1 MGSDFNFKNFSN
13 DPSDACG
20 GRPPGN
26 FPLTRQTSIYSLTF
40 DELQNAMGGSLGK
53 DFGSMNMDELL
64 KNIWSAE
71 ESQTMATATSSGVQ
85 ESGGLQRQGSLTL
98 PRTLSQRT
106 VDEVWKDMSKEYVIN
121 GTSAG
126 ATNNV
131 PQRQPTLG
139 EVTLEE
145 FLVKAGVVRE
155 DIQVAARV
163 NANGGSL
170 GDLSRSANNSLA
182 IGFQQNRG
190 VGLNNDNTNQIS
202 LQSSNLPLNVNGVN
216 SNQAQVQ
223 QQQQQIFP
231 NQPNN
236 MGFVTHM
243 PLQSGPGIRGGMLE
257 IGDQGI
263 DSGLMQGG
271 GMGVVGLGGI
281 ATGSPANPLSSDGI
295 GKSNGDTSSVSPVPY
310 VFRESV
316 RGRRAGV
323 VVEKVVER
331 RQRRMIKNRESAA
344 RSRARKQAYT
354 MELEAEVAKLKEENE
369 ELRKK
374 QAEMM
379 EMQKNQVPNLS
390 VALSIDLKI
399 TNNLTYLLIACLMT
413 SPCSYL
419 LALWLHENIANIVPS
434 SYGLLIVFTYF
445 ASNESDKPVML
456 LINEI
461 TRIKHVP
468 FDLTCTVYTEVFLIF
483 HHLVVL
489 QATEMMNMQQGGKKR
504 CLRRTQ
510 TGPW

>member
-26 FPLTRQTSIYSLTF
+26 FPLTRQSSIYSLTF

-71 ESQTMATATSSGVQ
+71 ESQTMAAATSSGVQ

-126 ATNNV
+126 AANNV

-139 EVTLEE
+139 EITLED
-145 FLVKAGVVRE
+145 FLVRAGVVRE
-155 DIQVAARV
+155 DIQEAARV
-163 NANGGSL
+163 NTNGGFL

-202 LQSSNLPLNVNGVN
+202 LQSSNLPLNVNGVR
-216 SNQAQVQ
+216 SNQPQV

-231 NQPNN
+231 NQPNI
-236 MGFVTHM
+236 GYVTHM
-243 PLQSGPGIRGGMLE
+243 PLQNGPGIRGGLLE

-263 DSGLMQGG
+263 DGGLMQGG

-281 ATGSPANPLSSDGI
+281 ATGSPANQLSSDGI

-316 RGRRAGV
+316 RGRRAGGA
-323 VVEKVVER
+323 VEKVVER

-379 EMQKNQVPNLS
+379 EMQKNQV
-390 VALSIDLKI
+390 A
-399 TNNLTYLLIACLMT
+399 
-413 SPCSYL
+413 
-419 LALWLHENIANIVPS
+419 
-434 SYGLLIVFTYF
+434 
-445 ASNESDKPVML
+445 
-456 LINEI
+456 
-461 TRIKHVP
+461 
-468 FDLTCTVYTEVFLIF
+468 
-483 HHLVVL
+483 
-489 QATEMMNMQQGGKKR
+489 EMMNTQQGGKKR

>member
-1 MGSDFNFKNFSN
+1 MGTNFNFKNFPN
-13 DPSDACG
+13 DPSDAVGC
-20 GRPPGN
+20 RPPGN
-26 FPLTRQTSIYSLTF
+26 SPLTRQSSIYSLTF
-40 DELQNAMGGSLGK
+40 DELQNTMGGSLGK

-71 ESQTMATATSSGVQ
+71 ETQTMATATSTVVEEG
-85 ESGGLQRQGSLTL
+85 GGLQRQGSLTL

-126 ATNNV
+126 AANNV

-139 EVTLEE
+139 EMTLEE
-145 FLVKAGVVRE
+145 FLLRAGVARE
-155 DIQVAARV
+155 DTQVAPKV
-163 NANGGSL
+163 NTNGGFF

-202 LQSSNLPLNVNGVN
+202 LQSSNLPLNVNGVR
-216 SNQAQVQ
+216 SNQAQQ

-231 NQPNN
+231 KQPN
-236 MGFVTHM
+236 MGYVTQM
-243 PLQSGPGIRGGMLE
+243 PLQSGPGIRGGMLG

-281 ATGSPANPLSSDGI
+281 ATGSPANQLSSDGI

-316 RGRRAGV
+316 RGRRPGGA
-323 VVEKVVER
+323 VEKVVER

-379 EMQKNQVPNLS
+379 EIQKNQV
-390 VALSIDLKI
+390 A
-399 TNNLTYLLIACLMT
+399 
-413 SPCSYL
+413 
-419 LALWLHENIANIVPS
+419 
-434 SYGLLIVFTYF
+434 
-445 ASNESDKPVML
+445 
-456 LINEI
+456 
-461 TRIKHVP
+461 
-468 FDLTCTVYTEVFLIF
+468 
-483 HHLVVL
+483 
-489 QATEMMNMQQGGKKR
+489 EMMNMQQGGKKR

>member
-1 MGSDFNFKNFSN
+1 MGTNFNFKNFSN
-13 DPSDACG
+13 DPSDAVG

-26 FPLTRQTSIYSLTF
+26 SPLTRQSSIYSLTF
-40 DELQNAMGGSLGK
+40 DELQNTMGGSLGK

-71 ESQTMATATSSGVQ
+71 ETQTIATATSTGVQ
-85 ESGGLQRQGSLTL
+85 EGGGLQRQGSLTLPRTL

-126 ATNNV
+126 AANNV

-139 EVTLEE
+139 EMTLEE
-145 FLVKAGVVRE
+145 FLLRAGVARE
-155 DIQVAARV
+155 DIQVAPKV
-163 NANGGSL
+163 NTNGGFF

-182 IGFQQNRG
+182 ISFQQNRG

-202 LQSSNLPLNVNGVN
+202 LQSSNLPLNVNGVRSN
-216 SNQAQVQ
+216 QAQAQQQQIFANQPNMGYVTQPNNDSTNQISLQSSNLPLNANGVRSNQAQVQ
-223 QQQQQIFP
+223 QQQQIFP
-231 NQPNN
+231 KQPK
-236 MGFVTHM
+236 MGYVTQM
-243 PLQSGPGIRGGMLE
+243 PLQSGPGIRGGMLG

-281 ATGSPANPLSSDGI
+281 ATGSPANQLSSDGI

-316 RGRRAGV
+316 RGRRAGGA
-323 VVEKVVER
+323 VEKVVER

-379 EMQKNQVPNLS
+379 EIQKNQV
-390 VALSIDLKI
+390 A
-399 TNNLTYLLIACLMT
+399 
-413 SPCSYL
+413 
-419 LALWLHENIANIVPS
+419 
-434 SYGLLIVFTYF
+434 
-445 ASNESDKPVML
+445 
-456 LINEI
+456 
-461 TRIKHVP
+461 
-468 FDLTCTVYTEVFLIF
+468 
-483 HHLVVL
+483 
-489 QATEMMNMQQGGKKR
+489 EMMNMQQGGKKR

>member
-1 MGSDFNFKNFSN
+1 MGTNFNFKNFSN
-13 DPSDACG
+13 DPSDAVG

-26 FPLTRQTSIYSLTF
+26 SPLTRQSSIYSLTF
-40 DELQNAMGGSLGK
+40 DELQNTMGGSLGK

-71 ESQTMATATSSGVQ
+71 ETQTIATATSTGVQ
-85 ESGGLQRQGSLTL
+85 EGGALQRQGSLTL

-126 ATNNV
+126 AANNV

-139 EVTLEE
+139 GMTLEE
-145 FLVKAGVVRE
+145 FLLRAGVAIE
-155 DIQVAARV
+155 DIQVAPKV
-163 NANGGSL
+163 NTNGGLL

-190 VGLNNDNTNQIS
+190 VGLDNDNTNQIS
-202 LQSSNLPLNVNGVN
+202 LQSSNLPLNVNGVR

-231 NQPNN
+231 KQPNMGYVTQPNN
-236 MGFVTHM
+236 DSTNQISLQSSNLPLNVNGVRSNQAQVQQQQIFPKQPNLGYVTQM
-243 PLQSGPGIRGGMLE
+243 PLQSGPGIRGGMLG
-257 IGDQGI
+257 IGDQGM

-281 ATGSPANPLSSDGI
+281 ATGSPANQLSSDGI

-316 RGRRAGV
+316 RGRRAGGA
-323 VVEKVVER
+323 VEKVVER

-379 EMQKNQVPNLS
+379 EIQKNQV
-390 VALSIDLKI
+390 A
-399 TNNLTYLLIACLMT
+399 
-413 SPCSYL
+413 
-419 LALWLHENIANIVPS
+419 
-434 SYGLLIVFTYF
+434 
-445 ASNESDKPVML
+445 
-456 LINEI
+456 
-461 TRIKHVP
+461 
-468 FDLTCTVYTEVFLIF
+468 
-483 HHLVVL
+483 
-489 QATEMMNMQQGGKKR
+489 EMMNMQQGGKKR